1 MRRTLWR
8 ELRVQVTMGNPGI
21 DRESLEQKR
30 HFKMMGWGVEWDE
43 KAWYSTQ
50 TQRQRHQPEPKGKT
64 GLRAWGAW
72 RIVVVCFV
80 FVAVLELEPK
90 ALCMP
95 GKQVSYYW
103 AILQSQSLHQ
113 KKIPP
118 GNREAFRMTNPLAQ
132 RELAGPLR
140 SSVIPQD
147 FIVPV
152 MELQN

>member
-1 MRRTLWR
+1 
-8 ELRVQVTMGNPGI
+8 MGNPGI

-30 HFKMMGWGVEWDE
+30 HFKMMGWGVERDE
-43 KAWYSTQ
+43 KAWYSTR

-64 GLRAWGAW
+64 GLRGLGGLEDCCLLHFCGSSGVRTQGFMHARETG
-72 RIVVVCFV
+72 
-80 FVAVLELEPK
+80 VLLLSYTPAPEPAPEK
-90 ALCMP
+90 D
-95 GKQVSYYW
+95 
-103 AILQSQSLHQ
+103 
-113 KKIPP
+113 PP